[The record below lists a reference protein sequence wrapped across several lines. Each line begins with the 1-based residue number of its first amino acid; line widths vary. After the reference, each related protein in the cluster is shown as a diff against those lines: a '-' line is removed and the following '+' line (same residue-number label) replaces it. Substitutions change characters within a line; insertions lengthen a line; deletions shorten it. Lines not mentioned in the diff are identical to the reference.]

1 MLLINISLS
10 NQSGAEFGLMK
21 KNVIL
26 LTAGIALLSTVNI
39 NNGANANAT
48 PPTRNSI
55 ATNTSEIQDT
65 MVLGKL
71 YFVGQKEGEQP
82 IMTALSL
89 FGNRCGSE
97 SFNNKPYATEGIR
110 SVFELDEWIE
120 FHPKAQAE
128 SGIKVM
134 VFAHKADQGFYQKN
148 ALNEKTPGYVQECG
162 LNKDPDGE
170 GTAHWG
176 SFYLHPEE
184 VAPGY
189 YDFVFVYKNK
199 VFATM
204 LTLFFKQNE
213 IYEKSD
219 SELEELMSQRH

>member
-1 MLLINISLS
+1 MNKI
-10 NQSGAEFGLMK
+10 A
-21 KNVIL
+21 IL
-26 LTAGIALLSTVNI
+26 LVAGLAALSTANY
-39 NNGANANAT
+39 NNGTKANAANSTNNAAN
-48 PPTRNSI
+48 NSQ
-55 ATNTSEIQDT
+55 IQET

-71 YFVGQKEGEQP
+71 YFVNLKEGEQP

-97 SFNNKPYATEGIR
+97 SFNHKPYAAEGIR

-120 FHPKAQAE
+120 FHPKANAE

-134 VFAHKADQGFYQKN
+134 VFKHQEDQGIYLKN
-148 ALNEKTPGYVQECG
+148 SLNDKTPGYIQE
-162 LNKDPDGE
+162 LDLSKDPE
-170 GTAHWG
+170 GDETSLWG

-184 VAPGY
+184 VEPGY
-189 YDFVFVYKNK
+189 YDFVFIYKNK

-204 LTLFFKQNE
+204 LTHFFKPNE

-219 SELEELMSQRH
+219 SELEKLMSQSL

>member
-1 MLLINISLS
+1 MNRIAIFLV
-10 NQSGAEFGLMK
+10 AGLAA
-21 KNVIL
+21 L
-26 LTAGIALLSTVNI
+26 LTVF
-39 NNGANANAT
+39 NNGTNANAA
-48 PPTRNSI
+48 NSTNN
-55 ATNTSEIQDT
+55 AANTSQIQET

-71 YFVGQKEGEQP
+71 YFVNVKEGEKP

-97 SFNNKPYATEGIR
+97 SFNHKPYAAEGIR

-120 FHPKAQAE
+120 FYPQASAG

-134 VFAHKADQGFYQKN
+134 IFKHQEDQGFYLKSS
-148 ALNEKTPGYVQECG
+148 LNDKTPGYIQELD
-162 LNKDPDGE
+162 LNKDPE
-170 GTAHWG
+170 GDETSLWG

-184 VAPGY
+184 VEPGY
-189 YDFVFVYKNK
+189 YDFVFIYKNK

-204 LTLFFKQNE
+204 LTHFFKPNE

-219 SELEELMSQRH
+219 SELEKLMSQSL

>member
-1 MLLINISLS
+1 MNKI
-10 NQSGAEFGLMK
+10 A
-21 KNVIL
+21 IL
-26 LTAGIALLSTVNI
+26 LVAGLAALSTANY
-39 NNGANANAT
+39 NNGTNANAA
-48 PPTRNSI
+48 NS
-55 ATNTSEIQDT
+55 TNNAANISQIQET

-71 YFVGQKEGEQP
+71 YFVNLKEGEQP

-97 SFNNKPYATEGIR
+97 SFNHKPYAAEGIR

-120 FHPKAQAE
+120 FYPKANAE

-134 VFAHKADQGFYQKN
+134 VFKHQEDQGIYLKN
-148 ALNEKTPGYVQECG
+148 SLNDKTPGYIRE
-162 LNKDPDGE
+162 LDLSKDPE
-170 GTAHWG
+170 GDETSLWG

-184 VAPGY
+184 VEPGY
-189 YDFVFVYKNK
+189 YDFVFIYKNK

-204 LTLFFKQNE
+204 LTHFFKPNE

-219 SELEELMSQRH
+219 SELEKLMSQSL

>member
-1 MLLINISLS
+1 MNKI
-10 NQSGAEFGLMK
+10 A
-21 KNVIL
+21 IL
-26 LTAGIALLSTVNI
+26 LVAGLAALSTANY
-39 NNGANANAT
+39 NNGTKANAANSTNNAAN
-48 PPTRNSI
+48 NSQ
-55 ATNTSEIQDT
+55 IQET

-71 YFVGQKEGEQP
+71 YFVNLKEGEQP

-97 SFNNKPYATEGIR
+97 SFNHKPYAAEGIR

-120 FHPKAQAE
+120 FYPKANAE

-134 VFAHKADQGFYQKN
+134 VFKHQEDQGFYLKSS
-148 ALNEKTPGYVQECG
+148 LNDKTPGYIQELD
-162 LNKDPDGE
+162 LNKDPE
-170 GTAHWG
+170 GDETSLWG

-184 VAPGY
+184 VEPGY
-189 YDFVFVYKNK
+189 YDFVFIYKNK

-204 LTLFFKQNE
+204 LTHFFKPNE

-219 SELEELMSQRH
+219 SELEKLMSQSL

>member
-1 MLLINISLS
+1 MNKIAMLLV
-10 NQSGAEFGLMK
+10 AGL
-21 KNVIL
+21 
-26 LTAGIALLSTVNI
+26 AALSTVNY
-39 NNGANANAT
+39 NNG
-48 PPTRNSI
+48 
-55 ATNTSEIQDT
+55 TNTNAANSTNNAANTSQIQET

-71 YFVGQKEGEQP
+71 YFANVKEGEKP

-97 SFNNKPYATEGIR
+97 SFNHKPYAAEGIR

-120 FHPKAQAE
+120 FYPQASAG

-134 VFAHKADQGFYQKN
+134 VFKHQEDQGFYLKSS
-148 ALNEKTPGYVQECG
+148 LNDKTPGYIQELD
-162 LNKDPDGE
+162 LNKDPE
-170 GTAHWG
+170 GDETSLWG

-184 VAPGY
+184 VEPGY
-189 YDFVFVYKNK
+189 YDFVFIYKNK

-204 LTLFFKQNE
+204 LTHFFKPNE

-219 SELEELMSQRH
+219 SELEKLMSQSL